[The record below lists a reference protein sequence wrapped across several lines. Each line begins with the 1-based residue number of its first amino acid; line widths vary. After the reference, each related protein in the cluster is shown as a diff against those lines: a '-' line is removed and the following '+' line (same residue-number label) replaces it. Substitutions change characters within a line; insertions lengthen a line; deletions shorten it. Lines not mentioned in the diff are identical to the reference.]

1 MTRLNITLPDEI
13 AKKLADKPNKSHF
26 IAMVLKEEFE
36 REMKEKT
43 EHLMQEGY
51 TAAFHED
58 ENLDAEWEKTSLET
72 WE

>member
-13 AKKLADKPNKSHF
+13 AKKLAEKPNKSRF
-26 IAMVLKEEFE
+26 IAMVLHEEFD
-36 REMKEKT
+36 REMREKT
-43 EHLMQEGY
+43 ERLMQEGY

-58 ENLDAEWEKTSLET
+58 ENLDAEWEKTSPET